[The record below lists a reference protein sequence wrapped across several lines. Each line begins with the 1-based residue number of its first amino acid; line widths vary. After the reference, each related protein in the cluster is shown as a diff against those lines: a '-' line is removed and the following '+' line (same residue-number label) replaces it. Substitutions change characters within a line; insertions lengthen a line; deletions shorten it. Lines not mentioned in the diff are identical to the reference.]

1 MLISHSRGKPFVLA
15 IIAGFVV
22 LATPLSVWAAVN
34 IFANHETEAGA
45 RNGNVAQLGDTSASG
60 GTAVKFGQSGGVGTC
75 TGAAPGAFSYNPLN
89 GRSWPTT
96 YGQAYIAT
104 WKHDKIAATTL
115 TIDDNIVGDHTYWK
129 QKAAETGF
137 KFTWFVV
144 TGEDGNGNL
153 MTGATWNDFRTLYAQ
168 GHSIQSHTVTHS
180 SPITNAEFQ
189 QSQVDILREIGVKPI
204 TVAYPDG
211 DSTNQS
217 GAALYY
223 IAGRGTTGWLNS
235 YSPDYMDVNSFSAAM
250 NTTSPNNYSY
260 APAILD
266 KNFTGDTAVDFYRGW
281 MSIHYHSVSG
291 DQATIQTQLDWLKA
305 READIWI
312 AGFDHVAA
320 YARERDNA
328 TLSVTN
334 AGTNCV
340 AFNVTDSL
348 SNTNYKEPLT
358 VKVRLQDGGNWS
370 SVSAQ
375 QNGQS
380 VNAQIVTNGSN
391 VYALV
396 EAVPDAGVVT
406 VYNPNFN

>member
-1 MLISHSRGKPFVLA
+1 MLISHSRRKPIVLA
-15 IIAGFVV
+15 IIIGFIV
-22 LATPLSVWAAVN
+22 LATPLSVWAAAN
-34 IFANHETEAGA
+34 IFANAEGEAGA

-60 GTAVKFGQSGGVGTC
+60 GTAVKFGQSGSVSTC
-75 TGAAPGAFSYNPLN
+75 TGAAPPAFTYNPLN

-96 YGQAYIAT
+96 YGQSYIAT
-104 WKHDKIAATTL
+104 WKDDKIAATTL

-129 QKAAETGF
+129 QKAVETGF

-153 MTGATWNDFRTLYAQ
+153 MTGATWNDFQTLYAQ

-180 SPITNAEFQ
+180 SPITNTEFQ
-189 QSQVDILREIGVKPI
+189 QSQADILREIGVKPL
-204 TVAYPDG
+204 TVAYPNG
-211 DSTNQS
+211 DAANTS
-217 GAALYY
+217 GAAQYY

-235 YSPDYMDVNSFSAAM
+235 YSPDYMEVNSFSAAI
-250 NTTSPNNYSY
+250 NTSSPNNYSY

-281 MSIHYHSVSG
+281 MSVHYHSISG
-291 DQATIQTQLDWLKA
+291 DEATVQSHLDWLKA

-328 TLSVTN
+328 ALSVTN

-396 EAVPDAGVVT
+396 DVVPDAGVVT
-406 VYNPNFN
+406 VYNQNYN